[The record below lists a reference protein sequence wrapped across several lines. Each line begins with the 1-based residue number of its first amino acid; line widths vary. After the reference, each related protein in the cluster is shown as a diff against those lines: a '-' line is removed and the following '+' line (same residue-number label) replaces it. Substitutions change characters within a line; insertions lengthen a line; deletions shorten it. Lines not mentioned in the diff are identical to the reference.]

1 MGVNYAVREQKMTAL
16 HSDFAREFVAR
27 QFGTLAAEKIYA
39 ALPLYKRGKN
49 KGLVKGF
56 ITWTKC
62 IKGGWVRTGAYDHD
76 AARGCGHVMAP
87 GTHDVKIVLENPAYA
102 EKVYGLEA
110 GQRRGLPTDANRET
124 DEQWAAR
131 CARALYQ
138 MQGLPV
144 PAEFA
149 EPPAPELC
157 HPKANRP
164 EEILSDVM
172 SYLTLQLHRE
182 NRLQELAEPGSPAV
196 QMMLLLGYDI
206 CPNKPKEVL

>member
-16 HSDFAREFVAR
+16 CSDFAREFVAR
-27 QFGTLAAEKIYA
+27 QFGKLAAEQIYA

-49 KGLVKGF
+49 KGQVKGF
-56 ITWTKC
+56 ITWIKC

-76 AARGCGHVMAP
+76 AGRGCGHVMAQ

-124 DEQWAAR
+124 DEQWAIR
-131 CARALYQ
+131 CGRAIYQ

-144 PAEFA
+144 PAELA

-157 HPKANRP
+157 HPKAGRP
-164 EEILSDVM
+164 EEILSDAMKFIV
-172 SYLTLQLHRE
+172 LGLQRE
-182 NRLQELAEPGSPAV
+182 NRLLELQDPNSAATAA
-196 QMMLLLGYDI
+196 MILLGYDI
-206 CPNKPKEVL
+206 CPKEAK